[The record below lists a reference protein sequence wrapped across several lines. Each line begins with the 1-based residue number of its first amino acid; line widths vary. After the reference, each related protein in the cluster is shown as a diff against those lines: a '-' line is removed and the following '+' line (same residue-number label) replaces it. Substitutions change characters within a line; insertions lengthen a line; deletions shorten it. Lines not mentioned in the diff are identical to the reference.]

1 MPETPLRGGPA
12 RQEELLSAVL
22 DVLREVGYNRLTVDA
37 VVARARASKTTVY
50 RRWPSKSALVIAA
63 FTEATKAI
71 PTKPNTGSLRG
82 DLLAILDAL
91 VIEIGSFGDVVA
103 GLVSEVQHNPD
114 LASAMRDTFVQHR
127 KQAMLD
133 ILAAARERGEIP
145 VDTDFDLLWHLGPAL
160 LFFRMLFLGE
170 QVDTALVRRL
180 VDGVVLPAARAGAH
194 P

>member
-1 MPETPLRGGPA
+1 MAKTPLRGGPA
-12 RQEELLSAVL
+12 RQEELLSAAL
-22 DVLREVGYNRLTVDA
+22 DVLREVGYGRLTIDA

-82 DLLAILDAL
+82 DLLAILDGL
-91 VIEIGSFGDVVA
+91 VIELGSFGDVIA
-103 GLVSEVQHNPD
+103 GLVSEVQRND
-114 LASAMRDTFVQHR
+114 ELAGAVRETFVRAR
-127 KQAMLD
+127 KQAMVD
-133 ILAAARERGEIP
+133 VLAAARERGEIP
-145 VDTDFDLLWHLGPAL
+145 ADTDVELLWHLGPAL

-170 QVDTALVRRL
+170 QLDAALVRRV
-180 VDGVVLPAARAGAH
+180 VDGVILPAARAGGR